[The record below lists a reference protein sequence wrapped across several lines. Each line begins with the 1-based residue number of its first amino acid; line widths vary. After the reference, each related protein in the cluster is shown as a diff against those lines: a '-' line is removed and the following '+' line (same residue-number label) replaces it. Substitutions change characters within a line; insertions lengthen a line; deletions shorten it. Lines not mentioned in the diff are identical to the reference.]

1 MKSYNVNQQLL
12 ENEKLFKKA
21 VEKADI
27 AYRKGNLESVVAW
40 AKIAAHF
47 AFIRHPG
54 IYMSSTL
61 ENLLLMVAQKI
72 EKEQIST
79 NANLW
84 LKLKPKDYG
93 KMRFLHVI
101 TESYFS
107 GGHSPFIAR
116 WVKNTAGNSVH
127 SLIATSHNGSFP
139 DILSSSIIESG
150 GWYGSL
156 SELSQNLLEQALFL
170 RKIARNW
177 ADVIVL
183 FVHPFDPLPTVAFG
197 VDGGP
202 PIIFVNHAD
211 HAFWL
216 GCSIADVIVDYHS
229 SGGLLSAKRRG
240 KFRSMILPIPLPK
253 SNHTFRN
260 MVVRKELGLSDDEVM
275 LLTVGRDEKFLPFGN
290 YDFLEVMV
298 RILKRHPNAKL
309 FAVGPKNQGRWEKAS
324 ILVDGRIKAMGTIDR
339 SVLETYYEAADLY
352 VASFPCGSETAML
365 EAGIHDL
372 PIIGLHLKEL
382 SHVSGE
388 DDVAFKKLRAHV
400 SSIREF
406 TESLDFMINDCNSCR
421 QKALLVKE
429 SIEREH
435 CSPGWNTYLDDILQ
449 SLPSQHRIRKPQP
462 IGPQTDYA
470 DVYFAYV
477 GSEMLFNE
485 LLEHSFS
492 RLVRVYGE
500 HLPKADV
507 LKAQAECFIGALP
520 KVDSVK
526 RGKEYLYNFREFLG
540 SAFN

>member
-79 NANLW
+79 DANLW
-84 LKLKPKDYG
+84 LKFKPKDYG

-216 GCSIADVIVDYHS
+216 GSSIADVIVDYHS

-240 KFRSMILPIPLPK
+240 KFR
-253 SNHTFRN
+253 
-260 MVVRKELGLSDDEVM
+260 
-275 LLTVGRDEKFLPFGN
+275 
-290 YDFLEVMV
+290 
-298 RILKRHPNAKL
+298 
-309 FAVGPKNQGRWEKAS
+309 
-324 ILVDGRIKAMGTIDR
+324 
-339 SVLETYYEAADLY
+339 
-352 VASFPCGSETAML
+352 
-365 EAGIHDL
+365 
-372 PIIGLHLKEL
+372 
-382 SHVSGE
+382 
-388 DDVAFKKLRAHV
+388 
-400 SSIREF
+400 
-406 TESLDFMINDCNSCR
+406 
-421 QKALLVKE
+421 
-429 SIEREH
+429 
-435 CSPGWNTYLDDILQ
+435 LDDSSNSITKEQ
-449 SLPSQHRIRKPQP
+449 SYVSQHGCPKRIR
-462 IGPQTDYA
+462 
-470 DVYFAYV
+470 
-477 GSEMLFNE
+477 
-485 LLEHSFS
+485 
-492 RLVRVYGE
+492 
-500 HLPKADV
+500 
-507 LKAQAECFIGALP
+507 
-520 KVDSVK
+520 VK
-526 RGKEYLYNFREFLG
+526 R
-540 SAFN
+540 